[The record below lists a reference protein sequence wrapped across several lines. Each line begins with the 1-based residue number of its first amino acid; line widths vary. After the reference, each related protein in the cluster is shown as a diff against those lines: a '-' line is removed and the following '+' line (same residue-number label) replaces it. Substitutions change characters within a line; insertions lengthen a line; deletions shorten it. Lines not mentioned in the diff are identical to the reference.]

1 MGFNQI
7 GIIGAGVMG
16 EALIISL
23 TRSGIE
29 PNSIVVVEK
38 RAERRAEISSK
49 YSVISGSIKDCEAV
63 FLLVKPQDLGSTLE
77 EFRTEISQSALV
89 VSFVAGKSTAFI
101 ESHLSPNQRVIRV
114 MPNTPMTVGKGF
126 AAASVGKYANE
137 FDIQWLQS
145 VLSPSCRLITIAED
159 EQDAI
164 TALSGSG
171 PAYFF
176 AMVEAMAEAGKRLG
190 LSEEDS
196 LSAAKEVLVGAAA
209 MIEKSGK
216 DPKTLRENVT
226 SPNGTT
232 FAALSA
238 FQKADF
244 QEIVFKAMKAARDRS
259 IELSQ

>member
-1 MGFNQI
+1 MGINHI

-49 YSVISGSIKDCEAV
+49 YSVISSSIKDCEIV
-63 FLLVKPQDLGSTLE
+63 FLLVKPQDLGSTLD

-89 VSFVAGKSTAFI
+89 ISFVAGKSTAFI
-101 ESHLSPNQRVIRV
+101 ESHLYPNQRVIRV

-126 AAASVGKYANE
+126 AAASGGKYANDSD
-137 FDIQWLQS
+137 FHWLKL
-145 VLSPSCRLITIAED
+145 VLSSSCKLISIAED

-176 AMVEAMAEAGKRLG
+176 AMVEAMAEAGERLG
-190 LSEEDS
+190 LSEEDA

-209 MIEKSGK
+209 MVEKSGK
-216 DPKTLRENVT
+216 EPKTLRENVT

-238 FQKADF
+238 FQEGNF

-259 IELSQ
+259 IELSK